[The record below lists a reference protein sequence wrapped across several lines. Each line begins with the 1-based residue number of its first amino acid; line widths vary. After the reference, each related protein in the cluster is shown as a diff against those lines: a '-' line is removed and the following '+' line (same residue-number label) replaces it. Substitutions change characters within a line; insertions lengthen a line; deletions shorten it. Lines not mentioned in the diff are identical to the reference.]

1 MRTIWLERLIC
12 CHFIL
17 QNKWLD
23 KHRRHRWVSGS
34 GVELREECSQHN
46 WQRFRKPVPCRGHAH
61 GCLANTKLMNRKVS
75 SQTVILQ
82 PIRGCSEWNVPV
94 IMCLSCFV
102 CLDADKWSI
111 ANYRGGVML
120 NRQSLWLWFISYKMK
135 VFVETSKTLMTPTPY
150 FLVNIMLF
158 RIICQDDTA
167 NVVAK
172 GRGAHRENIW
182 QSILITLTHHNEL
195 QGSFKLMESSSA
207 GMWRYSTQVKGSL
220 WNVSLS
226 ITTCGWNSKLSK
238 SFNLENGLG

>member
-1 MRTIWLERLIC
+1 MRTIWFERLIC

-46 WQRFRKPVPCRGHAH
+46 WQRFCKPVPCRGHAH
-61 GCLANTKLMNRKVS
+61 GCLANTKLMNRNVS
-75 SQTVILQ
+75 SQTVLLQ
-82 PIRGCSEWNVPV
+82 AIRGCREGNVPV
-94 IMCLSCFV
+94 SMCLYCFV

-150 FLVNIMLF
+150 FLVNVILF

-172 GRGAHRENIW
+172 GRGAHCENIW
-182 QSILITLTHHNEL
+182 QSILTMNFRVVLSWWRAAVLGCDVILPRLKVHY
-195 QGSFKLMESSSA
+195 
-207 GMWRYSTQVKGSL
+207 GML
-220 WNVSLS
+220 ASLS
-226 ITTCGWNSKLSK
+226 PPVAETQNFQSRLI
-238 SFNLENGLG
+238 